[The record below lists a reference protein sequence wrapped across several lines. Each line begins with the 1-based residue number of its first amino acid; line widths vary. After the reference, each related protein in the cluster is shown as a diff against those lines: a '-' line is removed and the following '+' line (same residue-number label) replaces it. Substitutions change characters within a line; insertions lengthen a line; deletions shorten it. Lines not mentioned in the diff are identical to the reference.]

1 MSFKILGVRVSVS
14 FLLIAM
20 LALFSFYDETGIA
33 LCALFAALLHESGHI
48 IAAALCGCKIK
59 ELAFKPFGIR
69 MRLKT
74 PLSLLDT
81 KNKLIV
87 LSAGCAVN
95 LACFFAFSLFSR
107 KITDAALVHL
117 ITAFFNL
124 LPAGTLDGGRIL
136 YELMSLKYNDN
147 RVQLFCDIISL
158 ISASALFILGSA
170 VLVKTGY
177 NVSLMITA
185 GYLFLMVI
193 VRQKKLK

>member
-1 MSFKILGVRVSVS
+1 MSISY
-14 FLLIAM
+14 LLISM
-20 LALFSFYDETGIA
+20 LALFSFYDKTGIA
-33 LCALFAALLHESGHI
+33 FCAIFAALMHESGHI
-48 IAAALCGCKIK
+48 FAAGLCKCTIK

-87 LSAGCAVN
+87 LSAGCTVN
-95 LACFFAFSLFSR
+95 FICFFTLSFLSGR
-107 KITDAALVHL
+107 VTDASLVHL
-117 ITAFFNL
+117 ITALFNL

-136 YELMSLKYNDN
+136 YELLSLKISDN
-147 RVQLFCDIISL
+147 KAQLFCDIISL
-158 ISASALFILGSA
+158 FSACSLFILGSA
-170 VLVKTGY
+170 VLIKTGY

-185 GYLFLMVI
+185 AYLFLMVI